1 MKKAVSIITLV
12 SLILGIFFGFYGGE
26 LVGKIEFIGS
36 TYITVLKYLILP
48 VIFTSIS
55 VSIYQSA
62 SNRDF
67 LVLRAVV
74 LFLGMFVVSFLLSSS
89 TLKPAFSSSSFTDSA

>member
-1 MKKAVSIITLV
+1 MKKAISVITLI
-12 SLILGIFFGFYGGE
+12 SLILGIFFGFYGGD
-26 LVGKIEFIGS
+26 LVGKIEFVGS

-62 SNRDF
+62 GNREF
-67 LVLRAVV
+67 LVC
-74 LFLGMFVVSFLLSSS
+74 F
-89 TLKPAFSSSSFTDSA
+89 PA